1 MKYYLSICI
10 LFLTSSCNSSPEI
23 SISKEILIKEK
34 IQNNK
39 SEAQKA
45 KDLYLKLQ
53 KQRTQE

>member
-10 LFLTSSCNSSPEI
+10 LFFTNGCDSAPEV
-23 SISKEILIKEK
+23 SASKEILIKEK
-34 IQNNK
+34 IKNNK

>member
-10 LFLTSSCNSSPEI
+10 LFFTNGCNSSPEV
-23 SISKEILIKEK
+23 STSKEIQIKEK

-45 KDLYLKLQ
+45 KDIYLKLQ
-53 KQRTQE
+53 KQRSQE